1 MFMLFIQIFLQ
12 LFTTQYGLLLVA
24 NLIPLNITF
33 LSFVFDITFPIYI
46 GFFKGAIE
54 FSVLIF
60 AVLLQIETIWIKYW
74 IEFKWKSVKPID
86 DKFVLTS
93 LIIINTVISICIAIS
108 VVILSG
114 GNIPM
119 TYGIVSTFDRWINMN
134 SNDAYFLG

>member
-1 MFMLFIQIFLQ
+1 M
-12 LFTTQYGLLLVA
+12 VA

-46 GFFKGAIE
+46 GYFKGTIE

-60 AVLLQIETIWIKYW
+60 AVLIQIETIWIKYW

-119 TYGIVSTFDRWINMN
+119 TYGIVSTFDRWFHMN
-134 SNDAYFLG
+134 SNDAYHVG